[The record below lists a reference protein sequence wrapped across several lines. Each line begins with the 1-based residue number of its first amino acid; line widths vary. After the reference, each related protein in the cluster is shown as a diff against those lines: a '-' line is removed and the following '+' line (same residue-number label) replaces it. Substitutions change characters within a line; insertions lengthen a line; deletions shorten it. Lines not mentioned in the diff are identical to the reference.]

1 MTAGIDTSPFDLA
14 ALFVAA
20 DRRDTYARLR
30 NEHPALAIDMMGLP
44 MFVASRYQDVSKLL
58 RDSKARQL
66 PDGYDVPEWF
76 GEGPAA
82 VMFRNQMVLYDAPDH
97 MRLRKLINKGF
108 TPRNVEVLRVAVE
121 HSIADR
127 MEELAGPGE
136 TDMMRQFADHVPA
149 AATCAILGLPQQDWP
164 ELVALAPDFVPIFS
178 PFPLPK
184 ADMHRLHEACRYYF
198 EYFGR
203 LVDER
208 DGDGDSTVDLLIR
221 AEQDGDRLTR
231 DELLA
236 TLHSFLHAGYETT
249 QAALGNGMLALL
261 ANRDQWDALVADPD
275 RVAGAVEEILRWDA
289 PVHFT
294 RRVLAD
300 AFEVGGS
307 MLAPGSVVLLAL
319 AAADRDDRRY
329 PDADVFDIGRVDNQ
343 HLAFGGGR
351 HFCIGAQLAR
361 LELQIAFRQLVER
374 YPRARLVDG
383 FVPRR
388 VPSLV
393 FPGLTSLPVIL
404 EP

>member
-20 DRRDTYARLR
+20 DRRETYARLR